1 MVSLTVTELIQVDL
15 ATTACTIL
23 ADAHG
28 RSLAVIF
35 ECTATSG
42 IDLIDFCY
50 IIGSVVSVHA
60 SACLMKFQRMPRT
73 YGT

>member
-50 IIGSVVSVHA
+50 IIGSVHA